1 MATAEAPAAATV
13 GPVPRVRRSRVTGVV
28 VLLTGLLAAA
38 SNCFF
43 VFYAMSPS
51 GLDPGNSMINEL
63 EVSGQP
69 FSEFFRWSSLL
80 SGVVHQR
87 PDRRS
92 G

>member
-1 MATAEAPAAATV
+1 VRQQGITALSSPGFE
-13 GPVPRVRRSRVTGVV
+13 VRRSRVTGVV

-38 SNCFF
+38 SNCTF

-51 GLDPGNSMINEL
+51 GLDPVNSMISEL
-63 EVSGQP
+63 EVPGQP